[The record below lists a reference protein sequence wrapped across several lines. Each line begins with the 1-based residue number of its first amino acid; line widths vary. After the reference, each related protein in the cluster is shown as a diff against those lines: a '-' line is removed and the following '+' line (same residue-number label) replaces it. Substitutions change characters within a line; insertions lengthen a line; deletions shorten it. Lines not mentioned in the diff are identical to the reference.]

1 VLDIHLFGDLRK
13 YSDAKKMTD
22 DSVVMFD
29 FLENEKIDDMILRM
43 GITLEEIGE
52 VFVNHTVVTLDT
64 IIESDESRIAIFS
77 SGMRLLCG
85 GQHLKG
91 HGWIQKDAPEVDYY

>member
-1 VLDIHLFGDLRK
+1 MLDVHLFGDLRK
-13 YSDAKKMTD
+13 YSDAKRMTD
-22 DSVVMFD
+22 DSVVFIE
-29 FLENEKIDDMILRM
+29 FVENEKIDELIVRM

-64 IIESDESRIAIFS
+64 PVQKDESRIAIFS

>member
-1 VLDIHLFGDLRK
+1 MLDIHLFGDLRK

-22 DSVVMFD
+22 DSVVLVKFV
-29 FLENEKIDDMILRM
+29 ENEQIDELILRM

-52 VFVNHTVVTLDT
+52 VFVNHTVVTLET
-64 IIESDESRIAIFS
+64 VIESDESRVAVFS

-91 HGWIQKDAPEVDYY
+91 HGMIQKDAPQVDYY

>member
-1 VLDIHLFGDLRK
+1 MLDVHLFGDLRK

-22 DSVVMFD
+22 DSIVLVEFI
-29 FLENEKIDDMILRM
+29 ENEKIDNLILRM

-52 VFVNHTVVTLDT
+52 VFVNHTVVKLDT

-91 HGWIQKDAPEVDYY
+91 HGFITKKAPEVEYY

>member
-1 VLDIHLFGDLRK
+1 MHDIHLFGDLRK

-22 DSVVMFD
+22 DSVVLVEFV
-29 FLENEKIDDMILRM
+29 ENEQIDELILRM
-43 GITLEEIGE
+43 GITLDEIGE
-52 VFVNHTVVTLDT
+52 VFVNHTVVTLET
-64 IIESDESRIAIFS
+64 VIESDESRIAVFS

-91 HGWIQKDAPEVDYY
+91 HGMIQKDAPQVDYY